1 MVDAASTALPRIK
14 KVRERNFDQ
23 PAKSSSIN
31 HLASSVDTAL
41 VLNEMNQQFT
51 LLSQEETAE
60 VKRREGLIKNLTD
73 DFVTLGDWE
82 K

>member
-1 MVDAASTALPRIK
+1 MVVAASTALPRIK

-31 HLASSVDTAL
+31 LASSVDTAL

-73 DFVTLGDWE
+73 DFVMLGDWE